1 MAMAISCAWHLG
13 LRSFSVPTAGNAG
26 VAAAAYVQAAGG
38 TLDVFMPADSDPAFF
53 DAVTGYGARLHR
65 VGGLI
70 SDCGRE
76 ARACVAAG
84 AWDLSTLKEP
94 YRLEGKKTMGFE
106 LWEQLGGQLPNVIIY
121 PTGGGTGLVGMWKAF
136 AELRQVGLIS
146 GSLPRMVSVQMA
158 GCAPMVRAF
167 QEGHDTATPWQAAK
181 TDVSGLRVPG
191 AVGDFLILRALR
203 ESGGTAVQVSEEDA
217 FSDTALLNRELTID
231 AAPEAGAAWAGF
243 RALRSSGWI
252 KDSDRVVVFLTGSGA
267 LYRNIL
273 THHGVTEFF
282 TVEGRPS

>member
-1 MAMAISCAWHLG
+1 
-13 LRSFSVPTAGNAG
+13 
-26 VAAAAYVQAAGG
+26 
-38 TLDVFMPADSDPAFF
+38 MPADSDTAFF
-53 DAVTGYGARLHR
+53 DAVTAYGARLHR
-65 VGGLI
+65 IRGLI

-76 ARACVAAG
+76 ARACVEEG

-106 LWEQLGGQLPNVIIY
+106 LWEQLDGDLPDVIIY

-136 AELRQVGLIS
+136 AELREVGLYE
-146 GSLPRMVSVQMA
+146 GKLPRMVSVQME

-167 QEGHDTATPWQAAK
+167 ERGLDTATPWEGAH

-203 ESGGTAVQVSEEDA
+203 QSGGTAVGVREEEA
-217 FSDTALLNRELTID
+217 FTDTALLNRELQID
-231 AAPEAGAAWAGF
+231 GAPEAGAAWAGF

-252 KDSDRVVVFLTGSGA
+252 TESDRVVVFLTGSGG

-273 THHGVTEFF
+273 TRHGVTEYF
-282 TVEGRPS
+282 TTGSTAA